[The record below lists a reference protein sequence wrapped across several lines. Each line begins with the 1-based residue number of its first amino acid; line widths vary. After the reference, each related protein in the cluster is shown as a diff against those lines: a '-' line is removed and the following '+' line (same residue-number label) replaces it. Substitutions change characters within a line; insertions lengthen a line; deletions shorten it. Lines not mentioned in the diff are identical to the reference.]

1 MVTQPRRNCSSAQSA
16 LRDSLSGFM
25 VNLRSPE
32 SAFNSF
38 HYLSWQPMESSEKR
52 AKKGYK
58 KIDLG
63 FNSEH
68 TKEKMVWELHSL
80 FKLMGK
86 QQKPDRRWE
95 WRQLWRRE
103 ETDITVSGITHTRP
117 VDKVRYIC
125 DKCLPSQF
133 CLHARLERGKKWCA
147 AREEAANRIA
157 IKTSKV
163 KQRQV
168 RSESLGSPGQR

>member
-1 MVTQPRRNCSSAQSA
+1 MVTQPRRNCSSAQST
-16 LRDSLSGFM
+16 LRDSLSGFI

-68 TKEKMVWELHSL
+68 KKEKMVWELHLL

-103 ETDITVSGITHTRP
+103 ESRHHCFGHNPYKTCWQSQVHMWQVSAIS
-117 VDKVRYIC
+117 V
-125 DKCLPSQF
+125 LPT
-133 CLHARLERGKKWCA
+133 CKAGERKEMVC
-147 AREEAANRIA
+147 
-157 IKTSKV
+157 SKG
-163 KQRQV
+163 
-168 RSESLGSPGQR
+168 RSCK